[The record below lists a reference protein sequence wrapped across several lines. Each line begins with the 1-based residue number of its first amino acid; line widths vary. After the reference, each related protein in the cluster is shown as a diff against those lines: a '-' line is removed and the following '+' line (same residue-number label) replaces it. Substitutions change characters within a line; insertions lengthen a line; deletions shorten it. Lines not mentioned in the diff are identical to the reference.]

1 MGCVTVKHRRV
12 AVGDLAGVVQHDDL
26 GGEVGHAGSGLVLG
40 IRGHVARLMS
50 LTDTFFTL
58 KPTLSPG
65 TASGSDSWCI
75 STDLTSVE
83 SWPGAKVTTMPGLMT
98 PVSTLPTG
106 TVPIPPI
113 LYTSWRCRRRGLS
126 VGLVGGMM

>member
-1 MGCVTVKHRRV
+1 MTYAKKS
-12 AVGDLAGVVQHDDL
+12 AASF
-26 GGEVGHAGSGLVLG
+26 AGSFFSSEQTLPLL
-40 IRGHVARLMS
+40 IS
-50 LTDTFFTL
+50 LTATFLTL

-65 TASGSDSWCI
+65 IASNNDSWCI

-83 SWPGAKVTTMPGLMT
+83 TFDGAKTTFIPGFKI

-113 LYTSWRCRRRGLS
+113 L
-126 VGLVGGMM
+126 